1 MPPPLGKK
9 MPFEQ
14 TLNKKK
20 QTIIFFSYSWEEEEE
35 ETMFNLIRH
44 AREEQ
49 SNASW
54 SERDVKG
61 LLSQERWCLPPSSC
75 LLVCALM
82 SSQQYVIKHHL
93 SWNDA
98 HHFLSVVLSL
108 RKRYVAILFCF
119 NHFIYFIYLFYML
132 NSCMVYREDNILEFV
147 L

>member
-20 QTIIFFSYSWEEEEE
+20 QTIIFFSYSWEEEE

-93 SWNDA
+93 SWTEA
-98 HHFLSVVLSL
+98 HHFLSVAPSL
-108 RKRYVAILFCF
+108 RKKEVRFHFVLFCF
-119 NHFIYFIYLFYML
+119 NHFIYLFYML
-132 NSCMVYREDNILEFV
+132 NSCMVYRDDDILVFV